1 MSEMSFEALLY
12 QEMQDV
18 YDAEHQITEALPL
31 MASHATSSTLRKSF
45 EKHLQQTEE
54 QITRIES
61 AAKLLN
67 VSPKGKKCKGM
78 EGVIKEGAEA
88 LKMDSSDVTDAAL
101 IGAAE
106 RVEHYEMAAYES
118 LILLAK
124 QVKVPRKVVQLLKL
138 NMNEE
143 KDTAKKLTEIAKTV
157 GS

>member
-1 MSEMSFEALLY
+1 
-12 QEMQDV
+12 
-18 YDAEHQITEALPL
+18 
-31 MASHATSSTLRKSF
+31 
-45 EKHLQQTEE
+45 
-54 QITRIES
+54 
-61 AAKLLN
+61 
-67 VSPKGKKCKGM
+67 M

>member
-31 MASHATSSTLRKSF
+31 MASHAASATLRKSF

-67 VSPKGKKCKGM
+67 VSP
-78 EGVIKEGAEA
+78 
-88 LKMDSSDVTDAAL
+88 
-101 IGAAE
+101 
-106 RVEHYEMAAYES
+106 
-118 LILLAK
+118 
-124 QVKVPRKVVQLLKL
+124 
-138 NMNEE
+138 
-143 KDTAKKLTEIAKTV
+143 
-157 GS
+157 